1 MNTGIAQIFGNV
13 QEPRIRLNKV
23 TPDSK
28 MGINFNNN
36 MVLPS
41 NFKDVVEKD
50 RLRYLNEGDEQP
62 LILLESASGLDS
74 DPALLGLVWEL
85 VDAVGS
91 GFQFKLKYMN
101 PLEVSQ
107 NDEPD
112 KIKVILNIDQITDE
126 YGQSLPNGTSMIVD
140 APRQIPS
147 EEEAVALEQS
157 GESSETASLSVM
169 GGNLVVNFL
178 LAAAL
183 NHLWSMLNG
192 LQLSTHL

>member
-1 MNTGIAQIFGNV
+1 
-13 QEPRIRLNKV
+13 
-23 TPDSK
+23 
-28 MGINFNNN
+28 
-36 MVLPS
+36 
-41 NFKDVVEKD
+41 
-50 RLRYLNEGDEQP
+50 
-62 LILLESASGLDS
+62 
-74 DPALLGLVWEL
+74 
-85 VDAVGS
+85 
-91 GFQFKLKYMN
+91 MN